1 MQKTLISIGLIL
13 VVTIIILFQIDNL
26 TARKVLQEQIDFDR
40 KVNEQVIEE
49 LRKEIR
55 LLKQDYLILENGFT
69 EEEE

>member
-49 LRKEIR
+49 FRKEIR
-55 LLKQDYLILENGFT
+55 ILKQDYLILEEGF
-69 EEEE
+69 EDD

>member
-55 LLKQDYLILENGFT
+55 ILKQDYLILEGSF
-69 EEEE
+69 EDD